1 MKFLGKGFVCLTSAL
16 VIFLA
21 SLNFGVYPAHAA
33 PTASIQNV
41 LLDTT
46 GSLPNVKFC
55 VYFTPEAVNVR
66 HDLGFRLTDSAGN
79 SIQNG
84 WQWGHATQPFN
95 FCTNGDGG
103 STLKWNTSYTI
114 RAWGANSNL
123 FTSNESGPTLAS
135 YSFSTGSAPATT
147 TTTSTSTT
155 TPASSSTKPFTGWT
169 LRIAQLS
176 QNQMQINGC
185 LDNTGSSTPLIVT
198 ASWTVSKD
206 GVTVGSGSGTSNGLI
221 LSGSSNPV
229 CPTEFLAN
237 VSGLTASTEYVVTY
251 TGGISGN
258 IVTGSRTIITSNAPA
273 TTTTTSTT
281 TTTTTTIPKTT
292 TTSTTV
298 APKVTTTV
306 QPTSSTVVISGQV
319 TTTTMAVVVDDGVE
333 EGEVVADISLQ
344 KSGNSYMIRVASN
357 REKTQMQ
364 IIARKKGAKNIVWT
378 LTSDGNGAKSI
389 LTSRNL
395 KGFTLALRVDGETVD
410 TAKVS

>member
-1 MKFLGKGFVCLTSAL
+1 
-16 VIFLA
+16 
-21 SLNFGVYPAHAA
+21 
-33 PTASIQNV
+33 
-41 LLDTT
+41 
-46 GSLPNVKFC
+46 
-55 VYFTPEAVNVR
+55 
-66 HDLGFRLTDSAGN
+66 
-79 SIQNG
+79 
-84 WQWGHATQPFN
+84 
-95 FCTNGDGG
+95 
-103 STLKWNTSYTI
+103 
-114 RAWGANSNL
+114 
-123 FTSNESGPTLAS
+123 
-135 YSFSTGSAPATT
+135 
-147 TTTSTSTT
+147 
-155 TPASSSTKPFTGWT
+155 
-169 LRIAQLS
+169 
-176 QNQMQINGC
+176 MQINGC
-185 LDNTGSSTPLIVT
+185 LDNTGSTTPLIVT

-206 GVTVGSGSGTSNGLI
+206 GVTVGSGSGTSNGII
-221 LSGSSNPV
+221 LSSSSNPA

-273 TTTTTSTT
+273 TTTTSTTSTTTSTT

-292 TTSTTV
+292 TTTTTIPTTTTTTTTV
-298 APKVTTTV
+298 VPKVTTTV

-319 TTTTMAVVVDDGVE
+319 TTTTTMAVVVDDGVE

-344 KSGNSYMIRVASN
+344 KSGNSYIIRVTSN

-378 LTSDGNGAKSI
+378 LTTDGNGAKGI